1 MLKISRTIN
10 MIQAEGPRI
19 KNKIELLFHWVE
31 SEMLNGSNENIFEIS
46 LEGRVRRVW
55 VEEQ

>member
-1 MLKISRTIN
+1 

-19 KNKIELLFHWVE
+19 KNKVELLFHWVE
-31 SEMLNGSNENIFEIS
+31 SEMLNGNNENIFEIS
-46 LEGRVRRVW
+46 LEGRVGRVW